1 MKDTGLDVVT
11 GAFGFSGRYIT
22 RELLAR
28 GRRVRTIT
36 GHPGRESPFGDMV
49 EARPFDFDAPDRLA
63 EHLAGAD
70 TLYNTY
76 WIRFPHRGRTFEGAV
91 ADTAALLAAAEA
103 AGVRRFVHVSITNPS
118 EGSPLPY
125 FRLKAEAERLV
136 RTSGLSHAILRPTV
150 IFGAEDILI
159 NNIAW
164 MVRRFPAFPVPWGE
178 ASLQPVFVED
188 LARLAVE
195 AGAGAEDV
203 VWDAVGP
210 ERYGF
215 SDLVAVIAEALG
227 RRVLRVPVPP
237 MLMWLGSMA
246 MGALVRDVVLTRDE
260 VAGLMAGLLVSA
272 EEPRCFTLLSRWL
285 ADNAATVGAEYH
297 SEVLRRH

>member
-1 MKDTGLDVVT
+1 MTHTDLDVVT
-11 GAFGFSGRYIT
+11 GAFGFSGRYIA

-28 GRRVRTIT
+28 GRKVRTIT
-36 GHPGRESPFGDMV
+36 GRPEHESPFGEPV
-49 EARPFDFDAPDRLA
+49 EVRPSDFDAPDRLA

-91 ADTAALLAAAEA
+91 ADTAALLAAAKA
-103 AGVRRFVHVSITNPS
+103 AGVRRIVHVSITNPS
-118 EGSPLPY
+118 EDSPLPY
-125 FRLKAEAERLV
+125 FRLKAEAEQLV
-136 RTSGLSHAILRPTV
+136 RASGLSHAIIRPTV
-150 IFGAEDILI
+150 IFGPEDILI

-178 ASLQPVFVED
+178 APLQPVFVED

-195 AGAGAEDV
+195 AGGGAEDV

-210 ERYGF
+210 ERFGF
-215 SDLVAVIAEALG
+215 FDLVATIAEALG

-237 MLMWLGSMA
+237 TLMWLGSLA

-260 VAGLMAGLLVSA
+260 VAGLTAGLLVSA
-272 EEPRCFTLLSRWL
+272 EAPRCSTLLSRWL
-285 ADNAATVGAEYH
+285 CDNAATVGAAYH
-297 SEVLRRH
+297 SEVRRHY